1 MSSRQSP
8 VDTPGRESR
17 LEGEGAPVA
26 SPQLSSPGKLP
37 RYEYECKECQTRFDV
52 ARPSEE
58 ASQPYACPFCGAA
71 ARRVFSA
78 PKLLF
83 KADPRDSRPV
93 WHAHGGFGHAHAP
106 GKGFHGRMKGDG

>member
-1 MSSRQSP
+1 M
-8 VDTPGRESR
+8 
-17 LEGEGAPVA
+17 
-26 SPQLSSPGKLP
+26 P

-52 ARPSEE
+52 ARSPEE
-58 ASQPYACPFCGAA
+58 ASQPYDCPFCGAA

-93 WHAHGGFGHAHAP
+93 WHNHGGFGHSHAP
-106 GKGFHGRMKGDG
+106 GKGFHGRMKEND